1 MQICAKFRKTA
12 AIFQEL
18 DDLYFKMWI
27 GLPFFVDLRPIDDS
41 DLVKNYFIEMR
52 TMQMIKDK
60 INSKSLKEYCC
71 SLAQAYP
78 RLEKRSMAALT
89 LFATTYLCEQGRLVY
104 GAVGLQHPKSILL
117 MTFDINEKSFFI
129 LYL

>member
-1 MQICAKFRKTA
+1 
-12 AIFQEL
+12 
-18 DDLYFKMWI
+18 MWI

-60 INSKSLKEYCC
+60 INSKSLKEFCC
-71 SLAQAYP
+71 SLVQAYP

-89 LFATTYLCEQGRLVY
+89 LFATTYLCEQG
-104 GAVGLQHPKSILL
+104 GARVWCCGTAAPPVHLID
-117 MTFDINEKSFFI
+117 DIRYK
-129 LYL
+129 